1 MPYTDTKSQIDVS
14 RRAKRLWTRTF
25 RVLLIAYWT
34 ALFLATHLPVPKMI
48 AKEVSDFDK
57 IIHATAFFI
66 LAGLLVLWDGWP
78 YRLTPQRLLLFAIL
92 IVGYA
97 ALDEWLQT
105 KVGRFGDTQDWISD
119 VVGGFCALG
128 LACLLQRRLYRHRN
142 RRGD

>member
-1 MPYTDTKSQIDVS
+1 MPQADTKTQTEGANRS
-14 RRAKRLWTRTF
+14 KRLWTRTL
-25 RVLLIAYWT
+25 RLLLIIYWI

-48 AKEVSDFDK
+48 AKEVSAFDK
-57 IIHATAFFI
+57 IIHATAFFV

-78 YRLTPQRLLLFAIL
+78 FQLSPRRLLLLMFLVI
-92 IVGYA
+92 GYA